1 MVCPHSGRLIVTLHL
16 LHGCLLKV
24 CPLVIVESDWY
35 YSSYN
40 LRKCSSKGQN
50 DGEVQTKGV
59 ERWYGLNDQF
69 KKKTKAHIPPFM
81 ASVQL
86 CSLIKGDLGRHGHK
100 SS

>member
-1 MVCPHSGRLIVTLHL
+1 MVCPHNGRLIVTLHL

-59 ERWYGLNDQF
+59 ERWYGLNDQL
-69 KKKTKAHIPPFM
+69 KKNQGTYTTFHGIC
-81 ASVQL
+81 SVMF
-86 CSLIKGDLGRHGHK
+86 SD
-100 SS
+100 